1 VEAFPGEGG
10 WIDGYRI
17 GERIHSGGMGL
28 IVRVTPDSD
37 PGFPVI
43 MKVPRLGY
51 GEPGEAITSY
61 EQEQMVMSVLRGPFA
76 PRYVG
81 AGDLARQ
88 PYLVME
94 FVEGTVLSEW
104 VPSAPLAQEEVVRL
118 GAALASA
125 LHGLHQQE
133 VIHLDVKPSNVIIRP
148 SGEAVLIDFG
158 LANHAHYPDLLA
170 EELRQPVGS
179 APYISPEQVLGIRSD
194 PRSDIF
200 ALGAV
205 LYELATG
212 QLPFGS
218 PTSPSGLR
226 RRLHEEPIPPRAAN
240 PAVPEWLQE
249 VILHCLEPD
258 ARRRYAS
265 AAQVAF
271 DLTHPDQ
278 VAVGDR
284 GRRLRRAGLAI
295 RFRRWF
301 KAKGMEPVEVVQP
314 SAHLASAPIILAAV
328 ATRHGNDVLFH
339 QQRDVVARLMAGDNQ
354 TRLAVVTVIP
364 PGSIA
369 GAESDED
376 ISTSQRIKHLVLL
389 KHWAEPLQ
397 LAPAK
402 VSFHVLE
409 GGDAAATLLE
419 YARANAVDHVVTG
432 SAPPGLPLAT
442 VWGTFA
448 TKLVAEAPCTV
459 TLIRPTPAQLAQ
471 AAREEKVRSGDGGAP
486 EAPPG

>member
-1 VEAFPGEGG
+1 
-10 WIDGYRI
+10 
-17 GERIHSGGMGL
+17 
-28 IVRVTPDSD
+28 
-37 PGFPVI
+37 
-43 MKVPRLGY
+43 
-51 GEPGEAITSY
+51 
-61 EQEQMVMSVLRGPFA
+61 MSVLKGPFS

-88 PYLVME
+88 PYLVLE
-94 FVEGTVLSEW
+94 FVEGTVLSQW
-104 VPSAPLAQEEVVRL
+104 VEKAPLAPDEVARL
-118 GAALASA
+118 GAALATA

-148 SGEAVLIDFG
+148 TGEAVLIDFG

-170 EELRQPVGS
+170 EEMQQPMGS
-179 APYISPEQVLGIRSD
+179 APYISPEQVLGVRSD

-200 ALGAV
+200 SLGAV

-212 QLPFGS
+212 KLPFGS
-218 PTSPSGLR
+218 PTSPAGLR
-226 RRLHEEPIPPRAAN
+226 RRLHEEPAPPRAVN

-258 ARRRYAS
+258 ARRRYGS

-271 DLTHPDQ
+271 DLAHPDQ

-284 GRRLRRAGLAI
+284 GRRVRRAGFAT

-314 SAHLASAPIILAAV
+314 SAHLANAPIVLAAV
-328 ATRHGNDVLFH
+328 ATRHGNEVLFNK
-339 QQRDVVARLMAGDNQ
+339 QRDVIARLMAGDNQ
-354 TRLAVVTVIP
+354 VRLAVVTVIP
-364 PGSIA
+364 PGSVV
-369 GAESDED
+369 GAESEED

-397 LAPAK
+397 LPLGK

-409 GGDAAATLLE
+409 GNDAAATLLD
-419 YARANAVDHVVTG
+419 YARANAVDHIVTG

-448 TKLVAEAPCTV
+448 TKLVGEAPCTV
-459 TLIRPTPAQLAQ
+459 TLIRPTAAQLAQ
-471 AAREEKVRSGDGGAP
+471 AAREEKGSGADAGAD
-486 EAPPG
+486 AADTPPA

>member
-1 VEAFPGEGG
+1 MEAFPGEGE
-10 WIDGYRI
+10 WLDGYRI
-17 GERIHSGGMGL
+17 GERIHSGGMGVIL
-28 IVRVTPDSD
+28 RVTPEVD

-61 EQEQMVMSVLRGPFA
+61 EQEQMVMSVLKGPFA

-88 PYLVME
+88 PYLVLE
-94 FVEGTVLSEW
+94 FVEGTLLSKW
-104 VPSAPLAQEEVVRL
+104 VAEAPLAPDEVARL
-118 GAALASA
+118 GAALATA

-148 SGEAVLIDFG
+148 NGDAVLIDFG

-170 EELRQPVGS
+170 EEMQQPMGS
-179 APYISPEQVLGIRSD
+179 APYISPEQVLGVRSD

-200 ALGAV
+200 ALGV
-205 LYELATG
+205 ILYELATG
-212 QLPFGS
+212 ELPFRS

-226 RRLHEEPIPPRAAN
+226 RRLHEEPVPPRAAN
-240 PAVPEWLQE
+240 SDVPEWLQE
-249 VILHCLEPD
+249 VIFHCLEPD
-258 ARRRYAS
+258 ARRRYGS

-278 VAVGDR
+278 VAIGDR
-284 GRRLRRAGLAI
+284 GRRLRRAGLAT

-301 KAKGMEPVEVVQP
+301 KAKGMEPAEVVQP
-314 SAHLASAPIILAAV
+314 SAHLANAPIVLAAV
-328 ATRHGNDVLFH
+328 ATRHGNEVLFNK
-339 QQRDVVARLMAGDNQ
+339 QRDVVARLMAGDNQ

-364 PGSIA
+364 PGSVV

-376 ISTSQRIKHLVLL
+376 ISTTQRIKHLVLL

-397 LAPAK
+397 LPLGK

-409 GGDAAATLLE
+409 GGDAAATLLD
-419 YARANAVDHVVTG
+419 YARANAVDHIVTG

-448 TKLVAEAPCTV
+448 TKLVGESPCTV
-459 TLIRPTPAQLAQ
+459 TLVRPTAAQLAQ
-471 AAREEKVRSGDGGAP
+471 AAREEVAQAGDG
-486 EAPPG
+486 EAEGLV